1 VSGFFTSADE
11 EDEEDPLEL
20 LYCDNSEIET
30 RLSKLRNNESISVH
44 VRLNHGPDR
53 RGLLISSLTPFDD
66 FVELVCAKFQA
77 PYGSLGFQFD
87 GEEESAFY
95 EQTDGRGRVSLTE
108 SEDYSC
114 AMALALSTIEASLL
128 KRLERIERLERL
140 DRERDERRKNT
151 DEGKKKREIK
161 VKGKGKGNAFDP
173 LNLFHLQVWC
183 IDLVGNRHEIVAS
196 PLGTPC

>member
-1 VSGFFTSADE
+1 MSGCVPLSFLYLSLLLSNLTNLFSAQ
-11 EDEEDPLEL
+11 
-20 LYCDNSEIET
+20 
-30 RLSKLRNNESISVH
+30 
-44 VRLNHGPDR
+44 LNHGPDR

-140 DRERDERRKNT
+140 ERQRDERRKDM
-151 DEGKKKREIK
+151 DEGRKKREIK
-161 VKGKGKGNAFDP
+161 VKGKGKANAFDP

-183 IDLVGNRHEIVAS
+183 IDLVGNRHEIVPS